1 MNSPLDRL
9 RQATKQANQ
18 ANQTDETRELY
29 SRYIASR
36 REQGWSDGDVKE
48 YAQNIS
54 VLMGQDDAK
63 ALDLFPAGLYATAA
77 DAREGA
83 IRFWR

>member
-9 RQATKQANQ
+9 RQATKQ

-36 REQGWSDGDVKE
+36 REQGWSDEDVKD
-48 YAQNIS
+48 YAQSIS

-63 ALDLFPAGLYATAA
+63 ALELFPSGLYATAA

-83 IRFWR
+83 IQFWRAA

>member
-18 ANQTDETRELY
+18 TDETRELY
-29 SRYIASR
+29 ARYIASR
-36 REQGWSDGDVKE
+36 REQGWNDADVQE

-54 VLMGQDDAK
+54 VLMGKDDAK
-63 ALDLFPAGLYATAA
+63 ALDLFPAGLYSTAA
-77 DAREGA
+77 EAREGA
-83 IRFWR
+83 IQYWREA